1 MVEGD
6 NLYHLQKK
14 VALGDEK
21 AFRQLFN
28 HFASKLTRFAFSITQ
43 DKEAALEMMDEVFV
57 KVWKNRSKLP
67 DITNLKTYLYTS
79 IKNASLNYL
88 SQKARVHHNEF
99 FDLDNLPLADHQSP
113 EQMLIAKE
121 IFKKI
126 SNAVDSLPPKCRI
139 IFRLVREDGLKYR
152 EVAEILNISVK
163 TVDAQMVIA
172 VKKISEKVKFH
183 LDVVPGKKVR
193 SA

>member
-1 MVEGD
+1 MVENG

-28 HFASKLTRFAFSITQ
+28 HFASHLTRFAFSITQ

-99 FDLDNLPLADHQSP
+99 FDLDNLPFADHQSP

>member
-1 MVEGD
+1 MVENG

-28 HFASKLTRFAFSITQ
+28 HFASPLTRFAFSITQ

-99 FDLDNLPLADHQSP
+99 FDLDNLPFVDHQSP